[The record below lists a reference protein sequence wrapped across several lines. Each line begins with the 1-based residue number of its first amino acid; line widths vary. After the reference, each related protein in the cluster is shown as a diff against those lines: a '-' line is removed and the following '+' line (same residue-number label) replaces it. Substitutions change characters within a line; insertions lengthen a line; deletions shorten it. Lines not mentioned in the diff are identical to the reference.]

1 MARLAPC
8 DPALALLVNQSGE
21 LPCLIAADE
30 NWAGFDWHSIAA
42 ATVISNR
49 HDIAA
54 AANRCGHRVL
64 FNDFD
69 FSELNGAR
77 FERALLRVS
86 KERPLC
92 HHLINSLAAALT
104 EGGRLWLCG
113 GKQDG
118 IKTYFKQASGLF
130 GGSHSVV
137 APLKKNAALYLGAVA
152 NSDAWT
158 APLDSQHYPQL
169 RTPSGTPGWQSKP
182 GIFGWQK
189 IDRGSELL
197 LNHWRELLGSGEL
210 AAPQRLLDLGCGYGY
225 LGISALDGLAEPI
238 EAILTDNSATALI
251 AARANLSRLSAA
263 QQARVTVVA
272 ADAAD
277 SLTEP
282 FDTILCNPP
291 FHQGFTIDGGLTE
304 RFVAAAA
311 RLLSQGGTA
320 LFVVNEFVPLE
331 RAAAGRLKCAAM
343 RRSEG
348 FQLFQL
354 WQ

>member
-1 MARLAPC
+1 MARPAPL
-8 DPALALLVNQSGE
+8 DPALALLVNHSGE
-21 LPCLIAADE
+21 PPCLIAADE
-30 NWAGFDWHSIAA
+30 NWAGFDWRSIAA
-42 ATVISNR
+42 ATVVSNR
-49 HDIAA
+49 HDIASA
-54 AANRCGHRVL
+54 ASRGGHRVL

-69 FSELNGAR
+69 FSALDGER

-92 HHLINSLAAALT
+92 HHLINSLAATLA

-118 IKTYFKQASGLF
+118 IKTYFKQATGHF

-137 APLKKNAALYLGAVA
+137 APLKKHAALYLGALA
-152 NSDAWT
+152 NSGRTA
-158 APLDSQHYPQL
+158 APLDAQHYPQL
-169 RTPSGTPGWQSKP
+169 RSPAGAPGWQSKP

-197 LNHWRELLGSGEL
+197 INHWRQLLASGEL

-225 LGISALDGLAEPI
+225 LGVTALAGLAAPI
-238 EAILTDNSATALI
+238 AATLTDNSATALL
-251 AARANLSRLSAA
+251 AARANLGQLSAA
-263 QQARVTVVA
+263 QQAAVTLVA

-277 SLTEP
+277 SLSEP

-291 FHQGFTIDGGLTE
+291 FHQGFAVDGGLTE
-304 RFVAAAA
+304 RFVAATA
-311 RLLSQGGTA
+311 RLLSRGGTA

-343 RRSEG
+343 QRAEG
-348 FQLFQL
+348 FVLFQL